1 MNINSKNEKAL
12 EMEEKMVIFVENLRQ
27 K

>member
-12 EMEEKMVIFVENLRQ
+12 EMEEKMAIFVENLRQ

>member
-12 EMEEKMVIFVENLRQ
+12 EMEEKMVVFVENLRQ